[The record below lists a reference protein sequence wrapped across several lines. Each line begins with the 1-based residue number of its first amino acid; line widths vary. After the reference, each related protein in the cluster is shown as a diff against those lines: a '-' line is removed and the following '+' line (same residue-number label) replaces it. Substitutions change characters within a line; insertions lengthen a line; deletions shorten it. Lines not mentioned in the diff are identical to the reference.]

1 MKTTLGDSPSRV
13 EVLKFLFESSTY
25 GNLGLFIGAGFSKA
39 VFSYEEDEVAL
50 SWGDLLVAA
59 SKTMGVDLEKK
70 SKRDGK
76 SYPELASLL
85 CVAHSEKNGCNVAQS
100 RAALKSALSAATAWY
115 PSEPA
120 RSEYSGYLEEFAP
133 AWIVTTNY
141 DQVIE
146 CLLPGKSISLGP
158 KDSFSSPKG
167 IIPIFHLHGVRTRP
181 DGLIITQEDYVR
193 LFRPSQYR
201 QIRLALTLKESTTC
215 LLGYGLGD
223 VNVLTALDWSKNV
236 FTGSEDN
243 YPHEVIQVLWQK
255 EPKDQPYRSGNKV
268 IVVETD
274 EIGAFCKEYATVAEE
289 MRKERKQLQS
299 RLRKIATIFTD
310 LDADDVAR
318 FIDDETWRKSIL
330 KFLGKY
336 RIEVV
341 AEFEAFLQTALNE
354 SKRRSGK
361 TGAFHE
367 YAKNLDIILDLLTT
381 FDCEDFPPALLAAT
395 VRNFDRLAGYIGDRP
410 GDSFAA
416 KRVWDERK
424 GELSE
429 AMVTELNVIAR
440 QHLYGTLRGL
450 LKELR

>member
-1 MKTTLGDSPSRV
+1 MKSTLGDSPSRT

-39 VFSYEEDEVAL
+39 VFASEEEEVAL

-59 SKTMGVDLEKK
+59 SKMMGVELEKK

-85 CVAHSEKNGCNVAQS
+85 CIAHSEKNGCSVTHS
-100 RAALKSALSAATAWY
+100 RLVLKHALSATIAWY
-115 PSEPA
+115 PSEPE
-120 RSEYSGYLEEFAP
+120 RSEYSGYLEELAP
-133 AWIVTTNY
+133 SWIVTTNY

-146 CLLPGKSISLGP
+146 CLLPGKSMSLGP

-181 DGLIITQEDYVR
+181 NGLIITQEDYVR

-236 FTGSEDN
+236 FAESEGN
-243 YPHEVIQVLWQK
+243 YPHEVIQVLWHK
-255 EPKDQPYRSGNKV
+255 TPKTEPYRLGNKI

-274 EIGAFCKEYATVAEE
+274 EIAAFCKEYAAAAVE
-289 MRKERKQLQS
+289 MRKERKQLRT
-299 RLRKIATIFTD
+299 RLKKVTNIFKD
-310 LDADDVAR
+310 LDPEDVSR
-318 FIDDETWRKSIL
+318 FIDNEAWRRSIL
-330 KFLGKY
+330 KVLGKHS
-336 RIEVV
+336 IEVV
-341 AEFEAFLQTALNE
+341 AEFEAFLQAALKE
-354 SKRRSGK
+354 SRRRSGK

-367 YAKNLDIILDLLTT
+367 YAKNLNIILDLLTA

-395 VRNFDRLAGYIGDRP
+395 VRNFDRLANYIGNRP

-416 KRVWDERK
+416 KRVLDERK

-429 AMVTELNVIAR
+429 AMVTELTIIAR
-440 QHLYGTLRGL
+440 QHLHVTLRGL
-450 LKELR
+450 LKDLQ